1 MLAAQKLFRCA
12 CHRYNFSQSK
22 NRADKDV
29 TIMNITNKV
38 LISELHFSYFPYTN
52 HNFSKVQKLILPTDK
67 KKS

>member
-38 LISELHFSYFPYTN
+38 LNSTFHIFPQLLKS
-52 HNFSKVQKLILPTDK
+52 SKLLPTDK
-67 KKS
+67 KNS